1 MKGRRREKGLR
12 RMLVGVG
19 EEIVGV
25 GESFLPDGRQSLKA
39 QVGLSEQSA
48 PKTDL
53 NCCYTIL
60 SRQSLVT

>member
-1 MKGRRREKGLR
+1 
-12 RMLVGVG
+12 MLVGVG